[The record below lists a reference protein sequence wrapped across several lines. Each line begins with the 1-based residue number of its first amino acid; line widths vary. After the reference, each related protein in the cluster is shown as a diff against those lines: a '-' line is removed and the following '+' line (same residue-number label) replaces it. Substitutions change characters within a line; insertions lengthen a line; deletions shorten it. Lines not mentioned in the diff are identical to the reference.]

1 MLNLLAYSNDFC
13 SNSVKMDEVR
23 FVLSESFEY
32 DIIAIAETWLTES
45 TPNNSSDLYL
55 PNYTIFRKDRQT
67 PNSRGGGV
75 VFFLSYD
82 VASGSEIT
90 PCNKI
95 CNPLVVYQ
103 FTGYVMTSIT
113 TLRT

>member
-1 MLNLLAYSNDFC
+1 MLNLLAYSYEFC

-32 DIIAIAETWLTES
+32 DIIAISETWLTES

-55 PNYTIFRKDRQT
+55 LNYTIFRKDRQT

-75 VFFLSYD
+75 VLFVSNNIKAVPCLDSSSD
-82 VASGSEIT
+82 NIEILWLEIT
-90 PCNKI
+90 TNNK
-95 CNPLVVYQ
+95 
-103 FTGYVMTSIT
+103 
-113 TLRT
+113 